1 MLSTRMTADEEDE
14 VLKELEAIQ
23 QELVRRHTV
32 MKIASYSQIIGRTK
46 NQASDCTK

>member
-14 VLKELEAIQ
+14 VLKELEAIR

-32 MKIASYSQIIGRTK
+32 MKIASYSSVIGGTK
-46 NQASDCTK
+46 GQASDRTK